1 MRNLERT
8 VRSKRGNA
16 ERVGSMDV
24 QVNSGTVVEPMA
36 AVSDAE
42 RESRREFGAR
52 LLKALI
58 AFGMV
63 ETLWT
68 RGLLAAGDG
77 AAIGKW
83 FAELAEMSADLHGRK
98 LKDTEFQARMENLY
112 RRVDLAEL
120 IRAVKLEDLERKSR
134 LPDNGAAS
142 LGFDLRNIEGV
153 PATLRFGKQIFGL
166 KQGRSIVPHGHSN
179 MCTGF
184 IVLKGQFHG
193 RHYDRLESQRDHYLI
208 RPTIDREFRP
218 GELSTIS
225 DHKDNVHWFKALSDI
240 GFVFNVHVI
249 GYDPTLQDASGRLY
263 LDPEGEK
270 VDGGLIRARKISSAE
285 CHRKFG

>member
-1 MRNLERT
+1 MDLRVNT
-8 VRSKRGNA
+8 VSTDEVPG
-16 ERVGSMDV
+16 
-24 QVNSGTVVEPMA
+24 A
-36 AVSDAE
+36 ASQRAGE
-42 RESRREFGAR
+42 TRREFGAR
-52 LLKALI
+52 LLKSLI
-58 AFGMV
+58 AFGVV
-63 ETLWT
+63 ETLWG

-77 AAIGKW
+77 ATIGKW

-98 LKDTEFQARMENLY
+98 LKDLEFQARMEDLY

-120 IRAVKLEDLERKSR
+120 VRAVKLEDLERRSR

-184 IVLKGQFHG
+184 IVLKGNFHG
-193 RHYDRLESQRDHYLI
+193 RHYDRLESQSDHYLI
-208 RPTIDREFRP
+208 KPTIDRMFNP

-225 DHKDNVHWFKALSDI
+225 DHKDNVHWFQATSDI

-249 GYDPTLQDASGRLY
+249 GYDPTIQDSSGRLY
-263 LDPEGEK
+263 LDPEGER
-270 VDGGLIRARKISSAE
+270 VNGGLIRAKKLSSAE